1 MPKLSVEVVTGER
14 VVFEQD
20 EADMVVARTVE
31 GVVGILP
38 RHVPLIGV
46 LAPGEMRVKK
56 GGHEEV
62 LAVFGGFLEV
72 AHNQVRILA
81 DSAERAEE
89 IDLVRA
95 EAARQRAETRL
106 SQQASELDLERAH
119 VALQR
124 SMLRLRVGRRSH
136 AGRAGRPGQ
145 PQEALP

>member
-20 EADMVVARTVE
+20 EVDMVVARTVE
-31 GVVGILP
+31 GVLGILP

-56 GGHEEV
+56 SGHEETLV
-62 LAVFGGFLEV
+62 VFGGFLEV

-89 IDLVRA
+89 IDVARA
-95 EAARQRAETRL
+95 ESARQRAETRL
-106 SQQASELDLERAH
+106 GQSVSELDQMRAQL
-119 VALQR
+119 ALQR
-124 SMLRLRVGRRSH
+124 SLLRLRVGRRGH
-136 AGRAGRPGQ
+136 AGRAGRPGH
-145 PQEALP
+145 PE